1 MTLEIRLRRFS
12 FLPGLIQTGNGE
24 PRKAHFLGKK
34 QAAPVEK
41 QDQGQRNDN
50 SPQRGDTGKYRPLG
64 SVTLGEVGD
73 ALRHYLPQ
81 LVVSPVEG
89 WIARNYFCQVPVLQ
103 RTDDQSPV
111 VFGRVKTCF
120 PGDGNVQNVE
130 QMELY
135 FPNSGAEPDLLNI
148 RRNDILAQRPVQSY
162 CVGVKMY
169 LSEAELED
177 FRRSENIFIEK
188 GFAPLYE
195 TGYLD
200 LLDMYEQNHASLL
213 WLNVIGSEWFAS
225 IPDSVQPEIRE
236 RLRDLADWSTLLVN
250 YHPKRYA
257 LRYLSLNDELD
268 FNYGFTRHFLT
279 TPQDTNQVLQKVD
292 GTFGEIFMQAMNH

>member
-12 FLPGLIQTGNGE
+12 FLPDLIQTGNGE
-24 PRKAHFLGKK
+24 SRKAHFLGKK
-34 QAAPVEK
+34 QAASVEK

-50 SPQRGDTGKYRPLG
+50 TPQRQESGKYRSLT
-64 SVTLGEVGD
+64 SVTLGEVDD
-73 ALRHYLPQ
+73 AIRHYQ
-81 LVVSPVEG
+81 SQMVASPLDG
-89 WIARNYFCQVPVLQ
+89 WIARNYFCQLPVRQ
-103 RTDDQSPV
+103 RTEEQSPV
-111 VFGRVKTCF
+111 IFGRVRTCF
-120 PGDGNVQNVE
+120 PGDGNVQNVD

-135 FPNSGAEPDLLNI
+135 FPTATAGPDLLNI
-148 RRNDILAQRPVQSY
+148 RRSDILGQRPLQSY

-169 LSEAELED
+169 LSEAEMED
-177 FRRSENIFIEK
+177 FRRSENIFVEK

-200 LLDMYEQNHASLL
+200 LLEVNEQDLSSLL

-236 RLRDLADWSTLLVN
+236 RLRDLADWNMLLLN
-250 YHPKRYA
+250 YHPRRYT
-257 LRYLSLNDELD
+257 LHYLSLNEELD

-279 TPQDTNQVLQKVD
+279 APQDTNQVLQKVD
-292 GTFGEIFMQAMNH
+292 QKFAEIFMQAMH

>member
-34 QAAPVEK
+34 QATPIEK
-41 QDQGQRNDN
+41 QDQGPGNDN
-50 SPQRGDTGKYRPLG
+50 TPQRQEPGKYRPLG
-64 SVTLGEVGD
+64 SITLGEVDG

-81 LVVSPVEG
+81 MVASPTEG
-89 WIARNYFCQVPVLQ
+89 WIARNYFCQLPVRQ
-103 RTDDQSPV
+103 RTEDQSPV
-111 VFGRVKTCF
+111 VFGRVKACF
-120 PGDGNVQNVE
+120 PGDGNVQNID

-135 FPNSGAEPDLLNI
+135 FPNTGSRPELLNI
-148 RRNDILAQRPVQSY
+148 RRTDILGQHLIQSF

-169 LSEAELED
+169 LSEAERED

-200 LLDMYEQNHASLL
+200 LLDMNEQNHASLL

-225 IPDSVQPEIRE
+225 VPDSVQPEIRE
-236 RLRDLADWSTLLVN
+236 RLRDLADWNMLLLN
-250 YHPKRYA
+250 YHPRRYA
-257 LRYLSLNDELD
+257 LRYPSLNDELD
-268 FNYGFTRHFLT
+268 FNYGFTRHFLL

-292 GTFGEIFMQAMNH
+292 AAFEEIFMQAPD

>member
-34 QAAPVEK
+34 QASPVEK
-41 QDQGQRNDN
+41 QDQGQQNEN
-50 SPQRGDTGKYRPLG
+50 PPQNQNTGKYRSLG
-64 SVTLGEVGD
+64 SVTLGEVDD
-73 ALRHYLPQ
+73 ALRYYLPQ
-81 LVVSPVEG
+81 MVPSPVEG
-89 WIARNYFCQVPVLQ
+89 WIARNYFCELPVRQ

-120 PGDGNVQNVE
+120 PGDGNVQNVD

-135 FPNSGAEPDLLNI
+135 FPNVNARPDLLNI
-148 RRNDILAQRPVQSY
+148 RRTEILLQRPVQSY
-162 CVGVKMY
+162 CVGVRMY
-169 LSEAELED
+169 LSETEMED
-177 FRRSENIFIEK
+177 FRRSENIFVEK

-200 LLDMYEQNHASLL
+200 LLDLDEQDHASLL

-236 RLRDLADWSTLLVN
+236 RLRALADMNMLLLN

-257 LRYLSLNDELD
+257 LRYLSLNEELD
-268 FNYGFTRHFLT
+268 FTYGFTRHFLVM
-279 TPQDTNQVLQKVD
+279 PQDTNQVLHKVNA
-292 GTFGEIFMQAMNH
+292 TFEGIFMQAMQ

>member
-34 QAAPVEK
+34 QSTPVEN
-41 QDQGQRNDN
+41 QDQGQSRQTP
-50 SPQRGDTGKYRPLG
+50 PQRQQSSRYRPLG
-64 SVTLGEVGD
+64 SVTLGEVDD
-73 ALRHYLPQ
+73 ALGYYLPQ
-81 LVVSPVEG
+81 MVPSPAEG
-89 WIARNYFCQVPVLQ
+89 WIAGNYFCQLPLRQ

-111 VFGRVKTCF
+111 IFGRVRTCY
-120 PGDGNVQNVE
+120 PGDGNIQNIE

-135 FPNSGAEPDLLNI
+135 FPTTTAGPDLLNV
-148 RRNDILAQRPVQSY
+148 RRNDIFGQSPIQSY

-169 LSEAELED
+169 LSPAEQED
-177 FRRSENIFIEK
+177 FGRSEHIFLEN

-200 LLDMYEQNHASLL
+200 LLDLHEQDHSIF

-236 RLRDLADWSTLLVN
+236 RLRDLADWNMLLLN
-250 YHPKRYA
+250 YHPRRYA
-257 LRYLSLNDELD
+257 LRYLSLNEELD
-268 FNYGFTRHFLT
+268 FNYGFTPHFLI
-279 TPQDTNQVLQKVD
+279 TPQDTGQVLQKVD
-292 GTFGEIFMQAMNH
+292 EAFNSIFMQAMQ

>member
-34 QAAPVEK
+34 QATSVER
-41 QDQGQRNDN
+41 QEQGQGNDP
-50 SPQRGDTGKYRPLG
+50 SPKRQGTGKYRPL
-64 SVTLGEVGD
+64 SSITLGEVD
-73 ALRHYLPQ
+73 HALRHYLPQ
-81 LVVSPVEG
+81 MVPSPVEA
-89 WIARNYFCQVPVLQ
+89 WIARNYFCQLPLLQ

-111 VFGRVKTCF
+111 IFGRVNTCF
-120 PGDGNVQNVE
+120 PGDGNVHNID
-130 QMELY
+130 QMEMY
-135 FPNSGAEPDLLNI
+135 FPNAGAGPDILNI
-148 RRNDILAQRPVQSY
+148 HRSDILGQRPIQSF

-169 LSEAELED
+169 LSEAEMED

-200 LLDMYEQNHASLL
+200 LLDMNGQDHASLL
-213 WLNVIGSEWFAS
+213 WLNVVGSEWFAS

-236 RLRDLADWSTLLVN
+236 RLHSLADWNLLLLN
-250 YHPKRYA
+250 YHPRRYA

-268 FNYGFTRHFLT
+268 YNFGFTRHFLT

-292 GTFGEIFMQAMNH
+292 STFGEIFMQAMA

>member
-1 MTLEIRLRRFS
+1 MTLEIRLRKFS
-12 FLPGLIQTGNGE
+12 FLPGLIQTGNEE

-34 QAAPVEK
+34 PATPVEK

-50 SPQRGDTGKYRPLG
+50 SPRRQSTGKYRPLG
-64 SVTLGEVGD
+64 SVTLGEVDD

-81 LVVSPVEG
+81 MVPSPVEG
-89 WIARNYFCQVPVLQ
+89 WIARNYFCQFPVLQ

-111 VFGRVKTCF
+111 VFGWVKTCF
-120 PGDGNVQNVE
+120 PGDGNIQNID
-130 QMELY
+130 QMELR
-135 FPNSGAEPDLLNI
+135 FPNAGTAPDLLNI
-148 RRNDILAQRPVQSY
+148 HRSDILGQRPIQSY

-169 LSEAELED
+169 LSETEMED

-200 LLDMYEQNHASLL
+200 LLDLNEQDQSSLL

-236 RLRDLADWSTLLVN
+236 RLRTLADWNMLVLN
-250 YHPKRYA
+250 YHPQRYA
-257 LRYLSLNDELD
+257 LRYYSLNDELE
-268 FNYGFTRHFLT
+268 FNYGFTKHFLT
-279 TPQDTNQVLQKVD
+279 TPQDSNQVLQKVD
-292 GTFGEIFMQAMNH
+292 ATFEGIFMQAMQ

>member
-12 FLPGLIQTGNGE
+12 FLPDLIQTGNGE
-24 PRKAHFLGKK
+24 SRKAHFLGKK

-50 SPQRGDTGKYRPLG
+50 TPQRQETGKYRSLA
-64 SVTLGEVGD
+64 SVTLGEVDD
-73 ALRHYLPQ
+73 AIRHYQ
-81 LVVSPVEG
+81 SQMVSSPLDG
-89 WIARNYFCQVPVLQ
+89 WIARNYFCQLPVRQ
-103 RTDDQSPV
+103 RTEEQSPV
-111 VFGRVKTCF
+111 IFGRVRTCF
-120 PGDGNVQNVE
+120 PGDGNVQNVD

-135 FPNSGAEPDLLNI
+135 FPTATAGPDLLNI
-148 RRNDILAQRPVQSY
+148 RRSDILGQRPLQSY

-169 LSEAELED
+169 LSEAEMED
-177 FRRSENIFIEK
+177 FRRSENIFVEK

-200 LLDMYEQNHASLL
+200 LLEVNEQNLSSLL

-236 RLRDLADWSTLLVN
+236 RLRDLADWNMLLLN
-250 YHPKRYA
+250 YHPRRYT
-257 LRYLSLNDELD
+257 LHYLSLNEELD

-279 TPQDTNQVLQKVD
+279 APQDTNQVLQKVD
-292 GTFGEIFMQAMNH
+292 QKFGEIFIQAMH